1 MSIDSWQSAENCEFA
16 AAHSGAAHL
25 GIAAEARVGP
35 YVPPPACPTD
45 LNQSGATDAADL
57 AALLSNWGGTG
68 TGDVNGSGTID
79 AADLAALLS
88 AWGACP

>member
-1 MSIDSWQSAENCEFA
+1 MRRPTP
-16 AAHSGAAHL
+16 
-25 GIAAEARVGP
+25 ARRTWGSPRRRASRP